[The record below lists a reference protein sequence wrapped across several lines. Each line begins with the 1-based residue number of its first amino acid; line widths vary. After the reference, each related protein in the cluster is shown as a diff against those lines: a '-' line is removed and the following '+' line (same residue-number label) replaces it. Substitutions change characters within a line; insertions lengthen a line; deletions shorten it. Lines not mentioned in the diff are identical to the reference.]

1 MGMKI
6 GSSSET
12 VDAHPLDQSL
22 CGHGTVRSRSP
33 EETLYGRR
41 LVPHEYVLKIDA
53 DSQPVG
59 ALHLFGPDQA
69 CMDEDEAPV
78 ADRLFPVR
86 SLERVEYMVDTEV
99 SHDVYAYA
107 PIVSVA
113 DRHELLQPL
122 GRLLRDAVVVVMR
135 IGIDIASQRC
145 LQSHAAVVED
155 LDCRQTSASRHQ
167 IRTTRRYRT

>member
-1 MGMKI
+1 
-6 GSSSET
+6 
-12 VDAHPLDQSL
+12 
-22 CGHGTVRSRSP
+22 
-33 EETLYGRR
+33 
-41 LVPHEYVLKIDA
+41 
-53 DSQPVG
+53 
-59 ALHLFGPDQA
+59 
-69 CMDEDEAPV
+69 MDEDEAPV

-113 DRHELLQPL
+113 DRHELLQSI

-135 IGIDIASQRC
+135 IGIDIAGQRG

-155 LDCRQTSASRHQ
+155 LDAGEFEP
-167 IRTTRRYRT
+167 IVAKTRRGPVARHDRFPRGQIGRGLWPEHHAGAQGRFSGRGNLL